1 MHGTSSTS
9 TPLPVQ
15 LPDLGGA
22 LLPLLLRVVALL
34 LLFALEVEVHLV
46 GACAPKQEAG
56 SPGHGREPSGGLRR
70 PLPKGRVPVPAPHL
84 QPGGAAVQR
93 VAPPDVAVAAVEA
106 HMVEIVEVWLLIKPG
121 REGPEGSRRGPGV
134 ARGRQGGAKGAAPQP
149 RAGGVVAPCDP
160 REPVARVMGLGAEAR
175 ADDPPRGRRGGV
187 VGGGR
192 GDGGRDRQR
201 SGKQGAPGRWREGRA
216 GGGGV
221 RGWG

>member
-1 MHGTSSTS
+1 M
-9 TPLPVQ
+9 
-15 LPDLGGA
+15 
-22 LLPLLLRVVALL
+22 
-34 LLFALEVEVHLV
+34 
-46 GACAPKQEAG
+46 
-56 SPGHGREPSGGLRR
+56 
-70 PLPKGRVPVPAPHL
+70 PAPHL

-175 ADDPPRGRRGGV
+175 ADDPPRGRGEEWWAAGEGTADEIGNGVANRERRGDGARGGRGGV
-187 VGGGR
+187 GCGVGGEAADMKTKKMCGR
-192 GDGGRDRQR
+192 KRTKPAVKGMR
-201 SGKQGAPGRWREGRA
+201 SATTNSI
-216 GGGGV
+216 
-221 RGWG
+221 GWA